1 MQVTM
6 PEIPEREMLRLLTED
21 LLERN
26 KKIRFQTITDQVVSR
41 IAEKWLMTVRY
52 QNILDKPVK
61 CVARFVMHDEAG
73 MRIEGSGF
81 ALTAT
86 LDTHGKTSIEEYVK
100 QVRGALNGIAVD
112 LCNNYDL
119 DRVEFDGPKAVIV
132 FEYHGDCMG
141 NL

>member
-6 PEIPEREMLRLLTED
+6 SEIPEHEMLRLLTEE
-21 LLERN
+21 LFERN
-26 KKIRFQTITDQVVSR
+26 KKLRYQTITDQVVKR
-41 IAEKWLMTVRY
+41 IAEKWFMTVRY
-52 QNILDKPVK
+52 QNLWDKPVK

-73 MRIEGSGF
+73 MPMEGSGF

-86 LDTHGKTSIEEYVK
+86 LVPHGKTSIDEYGK

-112 LCNNYDL
+112 LCNNHDL
-119 DRVEFDGPKAVIV
+119 DRVEFDGPKAVTV